1 MDLMMPLTAPPDAGA
16 GSGKAASSK
25 PSVADQLQDVDTSVL
40 DRLNTIREEESRL
53 SAFRTRASEMKGQVS
68 DQVYRRVVDDYNK
81 RATSLEQQATPLKTK
96 GRAEYRKL
104 HVLIGDVTRIRD
116 QARLEKEE
124 LEFRHAVGELDDP
137 DLRTGLE
144 APQGRLDQCEADLAR
159 IDEYSNR
166 FIEAF
171 GTKEALDAPE
181 PVAPPPPPPPPR
193 SNVTAKPAPSPAPV
207 QPPIVAKPPAPPPAD
222 LDATAYMPASP
233 SDTAPPLGL
242 PPDLTMIVPDDAT
255 RMMPAGDLPQPAP
268 PPEQVEGQT
277 ILVPMAALIAEPG
290 SMPQSEYRLGAVNY
304 LGRAEDNQVQIMSPE
319 VSRKHAVITAVGS
332 GFELKDLGSQN
343 GVNVNG
349 IRTNLRTLVDGDR
362 VEIAGIALVF
372 RSPWPARPS
381 KVSGATG
388 KAAAAKR

>member
-1 MDLMMPLTAPPDAGA
+1 MKPLTAPHDGGA
-16 GSGKAASSK
+16 GSGSPAPGK
-25 PSVADQLQDVDTSVL
+25 PTVADQLREVDTSVL
-40 DRLNTIREEESRL
+40 DRLNTIREEETRL
-53 SAFRTRASEMKGQVS
+53 ASFRTRATEMKGQVS
-68 DQVYRRVVDDYNK
+68 DPVYRRVNEDYNK
-81 RATSLEQQATPLKTK
+81 RAAALEAQATPLKTK

-124 LEFRHAVGELDDP
+124 LEFRHAVGELDDSQ
-137 DLRTGLE
+137 LSAGLE

-171 GTKEALDAPE
+171 GSKEALDAPE
-181 PVAPPPPPPPPR
+181 PPAPPAPPKPSVTVKPAPPP
-193 SNVTAKPAPSPAPV
+193 VAAPAPRV
-207 QPPIVAKPPAPPPAD
+207 PIVAKPPVD
-222 LDATAYMPASP
+222 LDATVYSIADASP
-233 SDTAPPLGL
+233 SDTAPPLGP
-242 PPDLTMIVPDDAT
+242 PPDLTMLVTEDAT
-255 RMMPAGDLPQPAP
+255 KMMPVGDMPAP
-268 PPEQVEGQT
+268 TPPAGEEAEGQT

-290 SMPQSEYRLGAVNY
+290 SMPQTEYRLGAVNY

-349 IRTNLRTLVDGDR
+349 VRTNLRRLVDGDR
-362 VEIAGIALVF
+362 LEIAGIALVF
-372 RSPWPARPS
+372 RSPWPIRPS

-388 KAAAAKR
+388 KAAAAKH

>member
-1 MDLMMPLTAPPDAGA
+1 MRFQDRMNPMMPFTAPPDAGA

-104 HVLIGDVTRIRD
+104 HTLIGDVTRIRD

-124 LEFRHAVGELDDP
+124 LEFRHAVGELDDA
-137 DLRTGLE
+137 DLRTALE

-159 IDEYSNR
+159 IDEYSSR
-166 FIEAF
+166 FVEAF
-171 GTKEALDAPE
+171 GSKEAVEAPE
-181 PVAPPPPPPPPR
+181 PAAPPPPPKAPV
-193 SNVTAKPAPSPAPV
+193 VTAKPATAPV
-207 QPPIVAKPPAPPPAD
+207 PPPIAAKPPVD
-222 LDATAYMPASP
+222 LDATAYMPTSP
-233 SDTAPPLGL
+233 SDTAPPLGP

-255 RMMPAGDLPQPAP
+255 RMMPAGDLPQPTAP
-268 PPEQVEGQT
+268 PEEVEGQT

-290 SMPQSEYRLGAVNY
+290 SMPQTEYRLGAVNY

-319 VSRKHAVITAVGS
+319 VSRKHAVITAVGN

-349 IRTNLRTLVDGDR
+349 VRTNLRTLIDGDR

>member
-1 MDLMMPLTAPPDAGA
+1 MDPMMPFTAPPDAGA

-40 DRLNTIREEESRL
+40 DRLNTIREDESRL

-124 LEFRHAVGELDDP
+124 LEFRHAVGELDDA
-137 DLRTGLE
+137 DLHTGLE

-193 SNVTAKPAPSPAPV
+193 ASVTAKPAPSA
-207 QPPIVAKPPAPPPAD
+207 PPIVAKPPAPPVD
-222 LDATAYMPASP
+222 LDATVYTTTSP
-233 SDTAPPLGL
+233 SDTAPPLGP

-268 PPEQVEGQT
+268 PQEAVEGQT

-290 SMPQSEYRLGAVNY
+290 SMPQTEYRLGAVNY

-319 VSRKHAVITAVGS
+319 VSRKHAVITAVGN

-349 IRTNLRTLVDGDR
+349 VRTNLRTLIDGDR

-381 KVSGATG
+381 KVSGAAG

>member
-1 MDLMMPLTAPPDAGA
+1 MNLMMPFTAPPDAGA
-16 GSGKAASSK
+16 GSGKAAPSK
-25 PSVADQLQDVDTSVL
+25 PSVADQLQDVDTAVL

-159 IDEYSNR
+159 IDEYSSR

-171 GTKEALDAPE
+171 GTKEALEAPE
-181 PVAPPPPPPPPR
+181 PVAPPPPAPR
-193 SNVTAKPAPSPAPV
+193 SSGVTAKPVPSTAPV
-207 QPPIVAKPPAPPPAD
+207 PPPVVVKPPAPPAD

-233 SDTAPPLGL
+233 SDTAPPLGP
-242 PPDLTMIVPDDAT
+242 PPDLTLIVPDDGT
-255 RMMPAGDLPQPAP
+255 KMMPAGGMPQPTP
-268 PPEQVEGQT
+268 PASDEVEGQT

-290 SMPQSEYRLGAVNY
+290 SMPQTEYRLGAVNY

-372 RSPWPARPS
+372 RSPWPSRPS
-381 KVSGATG
+381 KVIGATG
-388 KAAAAKR
+388 RAASAKH

>member
-1 MDLMMPLTAPPDAGA
+1 MDPMMPFTAAPDAGA

-171 GTKEALDAPE
+171 GTKEALEAPE
-181 PVAPPPPPPPPR
+181 PVAPPPPAPR
-193 SNVTAKPAPSPAPV
+193 SSGVTAKPVPSTAPV
-207 QPPIVAKPPAPPPAD
+207 PPPVVAKPPMPPAD

-233 SDTAPPLGL
+233 SDTAPPLGP
-242 PPDLTMIVPDDAT
+242 PPDLTVIVPDDAT
-255 RMMPAGDLPQPAP
+255 RMMPAGGLPPASD
-268 PPEQVEGQT
+268 EVEGQT

-290 SMPQSEYRLGAVNY
+290 SMPQTEYRLGAVNY

-381 KVSGATG
+381 RVSGATG

>member
-1 MDLMMPLTAPPDAGA
+1 MPLTAPPDAGA
-16 GSGKAASSK
+16 GSGPAAPSK
-25 PSVADQLQDVDTSVL
+25 PAVADQLRDVETSVL

-53 SAFRTRASEMKGQVS
+53 AAFRTRASEMKGQVS

-104 HVLIGDVTRIRD
+104 HVLTGDVTRIRD

-124 LEFRHAVGELDDP
+124 LEFRHAVGELDDA
-137 DLRTGLE
+137 DLRAGLE
-144 APQGRLDQCEADLAR
+144 SPQGRLDQCEADLAR
-159 IDEYSNR
+159 IDEYASR

-171 GTKEALDAPE
+171 GSKEALDAPE
-181 PVAPPPPPPPPR
+181 PVAPPPPPAR
-193 SNVTAKPAPSPAPV
+193 SFGVTAKPAPSTAPAP
-207 QPPIVAKPPAPPPAD
+207 PPVVVKPPAPPAD
-222 LDATAYMPASP
+222 LDATAYMSSSP
-233 SDTAPPLGL
+233 SDTAPPLG
-242 PPDLTMIVPDDAT
+242 PPPELTVIVPDDAT
-255 RMMPAGDLPQPAP
+255 RLMPAGDLPKPTPPA
-268 PPEQVEGQT
+268 EEFEGQT

-290 SMPQSEYRLGAVNY
+290 SMPQTEYRLGAVNY

-349 IRTNLRTLVDGDR
+349 VRTNLRTLVDGDR

-372 RSPWPARPS
+372 RSPWPSRPS

-388 KAAAAKR
+388 KAAAVKR

>member
-1 MDLMMPLTAPPDAGA
+1 MDPMMPLTAPPDAGA

-53 SAFRTRASEMKGQVS
+53 AAFRTRASEMKGQVS

-171 GTKEALDAPE
+171 GTKEALEAPE
-181 PVAPPPPPPPPR
+181 PVAPPPPAPR
-193 SNVTAKPAPSPAPV
+193 SSGVTAKPVPSTAPGMIGTPAARIAARAAVLEPISSIAAGGGPIHVSPASSTAR
-207 QPPIVAKPPAPPPAD
+207 AKPAFSARKP
-222 LDATAYMPASP
+222 Y
-233 SDTAPPLGL
+233 
-242 PPDLTMIVPDDAT
+242 
-255 RMMPAGDLPQPAP
+255 
-268 PPEQVEGQT
+268 
-277 ILVPMAALIAEPG
+277 PG
-290 SMPQSEYRLGAVNY
+290 
-304 LGRAEDNQVQIMSPE
+304 
-319 VSRKHAVITAVGS
+319 
-332 GFELKDLGSQN
+332 
-343 GVNVNG
+343 
-349 IRTNLRTLVDGDR
+349 
-362 VEIAGIALVF
+362 
-372 RSPWPARPS
+372 
-381 KVSGATG
+381 
-388 KAAAAKR
+388 